1 MKNTLHLTSSHPK
14 ENCGFRMSGMYRII
28 KTDSKTGEVLYTSPW
43 IKNKI
48 MLGTNTGVNL
58 LLARLA
64 NVLTYDTIITSAEIG
79 TGTNAPADSD
89 TNLQTPTVTGI
100 AVASSS
106 VSSGSILLSFFIPS
120 VSLANGTYNEFG
132 LRCGTQLF
140 ARSIISPAY
149 TKGTNQ
155 DTTIEYII
163 GGTNA

>member
-1 MKNTLHLTSSHPK
+1 
-14 ENCGFRMSGMYRII
+14 
-28 KTDSKTGEVLYTSPW
+28 
-43 IKNKI
+43 

-58 LLARLA
+58 ILGRLA

-79 TGTNAPADSD
+79 TGTTTPANSD
-89 TNLQTPTVTGI
+89 TNLVTPTVTGI

-120 VSLANGTYNEFG
+120 ASLANGTYKEFG

-140 ARSIISPAY
+140 ARSLITPNY

-155 DTTIEYII
+155 DTTIEYTIT
-163 GGTNA
+163 GANS

>member
-1 MKNTLHLTSSHPK
+1 MKKTLTLTSQHNK
-14 ENCGFRMSGMYRII
+14 DDRGFRISGMYRII
-28 KTDSKTGEVLYTSPW
+28 KTDSTTGEVLYTSPW

-58 LLARLA
+58 LLARLG

-79 TGTNAPADSD
+79 TGTTAPADSD
-89 TNLQTPTVTGI
+89 TNLQTPTLTGI
-100 AVASSS
+100 TVASSS
-106 VSSGSILLSFFIPS
+106 VSSGSVLLSFFIPS
-120 VSLANGTYNEFG
+120 GSLANGTYNEFG

-155 DTTIEYII
+155 DTTIEYTI
-163 GGTNA
+163 GGTNV